1 MIKVPLLHALLT
13 LSLFAADGYEI
24 YKQNCMSCH
33 IEMIKKSE
41 TLKKLHTLKAPPMVE
56 VSNRIKENIIVK
68 DDDDDVHKHLFVLF
82 VKDYIQNPDLQKS
95 MCHPGAL
102 ERFGVMPSLP
112 KKLTEDEKEA
122 VATWLYERYE
132 KIKFE

>member
-1 MIKVPLLHALLT
+1 
-13 LSLFAADGYEI
+13 
-24 YKQNCMSCH
+24 
-33 IEMIKKSE
+33 
-41 TLKKLHTLKAPPMVE
+41 MVE
-56 VSNRIKENIIVK
+56 VSNRIKENIIIK

-132 KIKFE
+132 KVKFE